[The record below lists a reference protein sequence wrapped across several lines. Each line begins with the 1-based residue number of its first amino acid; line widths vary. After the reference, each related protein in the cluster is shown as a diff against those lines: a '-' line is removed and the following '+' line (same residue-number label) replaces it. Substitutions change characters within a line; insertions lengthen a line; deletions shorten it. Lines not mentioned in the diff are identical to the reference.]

1 MLVVAV
7 TLTARP
13 GSEADLI
20 EGVRRLVNDARGRPG
35 LRYTKVARKVENG
48 RTRLLILGEYESS
61 ADMAR
66 FAEYDQ
72 AAAAP
77 LEPLIEAAEGG
88 MWEALDI
95 EFDADTGQPIFE
107 GSAQPLG
114 FPVTG

>member
-1 MLVVAV
+1 
-7 TLTARP
+7 
-13 GSEADLI
+13 
-20 EGVRRLVNDARGRPG
+20 
-35 LRYTKVARKVENG
+35 
-48 RTRLLILGEYESS
+48 
-61 ADMAR
+61 MAR

-72 AAAAP
+72 SAAAP

-95 EFDADTGQPIFE
+95 EFHADTGQPIFE